1 MLELYKSEGKSIEEA
16 KQKLLELLSL
26 EENELLIKEEELEG
40 KLFKAKKYVCVAVKK
55 EDIKNVIKEYVKEL
69 GSKMGLDIN
78 LEIREEDGIFN
89 VLLISD
95 NNAILIG
102 KEGRT
107 INALQ
112 VLIRQYLNKK
122 GTFNIKVNLDVS
134 NYKAK
139 KVKNTEFEIKRIAK
153 EVLKTKVEAKLD
165 PMNSYQRRIV
175 HTVVSNFEE
184 LETESIGEEP
194 NRYVIIRV
202 KED

>member
-1 MLELYKSEGKSIEEA
+1 MLELYKSEGKTKEEA
-16 KQKLLELLSL
+16 KEKLLELLSL
-26 EENELLIKEEELEG
+26 EEKDLLLNEEELEG
-40 KLFKAKKYVCVAVKK
+40 KLFKAKKYICEGIKK
-55 EDIKNVIKEYVKEL
+55 DDIKDSIKNYIKEL
-69 GSKMGLDIN
+69 GSKMNLEIN
-78 LEIREEDGIFN
+78 LEIREEDNIFN

-102 KEGRT
+102 KEGKT
-107 INALQ
+107 INSLQ
-112 VLIRQYLNKK
+112 LLICQYLNKNGK
-122 GTFNIKVNLDVS
+122 FNIKVNLDVS

-139 KVKNTEFEIKRIAK
+139 KVKNIEFEIKRIAK

-175 HTVVSNFEE
+175 HTVVSEFEK

-194 NRYVIIRV
+194 NRYVIIRF

>member
-112 VLIRQYLNKK
+112 VLIRQYLNKE

-139 KVKNTEFEIKRIAK
+139 KVKNAEFEIKRIAK